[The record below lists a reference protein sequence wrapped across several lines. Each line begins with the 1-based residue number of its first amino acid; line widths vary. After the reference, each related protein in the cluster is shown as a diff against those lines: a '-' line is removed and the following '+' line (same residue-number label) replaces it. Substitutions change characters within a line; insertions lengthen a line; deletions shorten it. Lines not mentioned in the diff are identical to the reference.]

1 MDLPANFGKPWSETD
16 LREIYQYLAE
26 ARSVAESARALGRS
40 EGEVVRK
47 VREVAASMFMEG
59 FMTKDAVASATGLSV
74 DQVDS
79 AIKEY
84 DIMHRRPQETMR
96 PHAGGTVPT
105 HAGSTTLSHTDGA
118 VRPGGPRENLLR
130 ERERKAADADPLV
143 HLATTISKSLKQIT
157 QALDRY
163 IENSN

>member
-1 MDLPANFGKPWSETD
+1 MDLPANFGKPWSEVD

-26 ARSVAESARALGRS
+26 ARSVTESARALGRS

-74 DQVDS
+74 EQVDS
-79 AIKEY
+79 AIREY
-84 DIMHRRPQETMR
+84 DIMHRRPQEIVR
-96 PHAGGTVPT
+96 PHTGGAAPAHVDVAFRP
-105 HAGSTTLSHTDGA
+105 DG
-118 VRPGGPRENLLR
+118 PHERERER

-143 HLATTISKSLKQIT
+143 LLAATISKSLKQIA
-157 QALDRY
+157 QALDKY
-163 IENSN
+163 VGNTN